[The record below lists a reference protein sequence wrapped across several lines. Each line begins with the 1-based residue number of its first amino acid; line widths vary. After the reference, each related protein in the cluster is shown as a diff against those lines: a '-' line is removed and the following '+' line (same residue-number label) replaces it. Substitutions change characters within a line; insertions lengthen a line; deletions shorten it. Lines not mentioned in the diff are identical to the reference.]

1 MVAGGLPLE
10 YAWKAIDVEM
20 TWFSQYAHPW
30 LLLVALVPI
39 ALVAAYVV
47 AVRRRRRRV
56 REFTG
61 DAGPRTANPGSGPR
75 LRHLPIALAAMAVA
89 LLAVALAG
97 PTQSIEIPR
106 NRAVIMLA
114 IDVSPSMKSTDVEP
128 DRLTVAEN
136 AAKKFAQQLTPG
148 VNLGLVAF
156 GGNAE
161 LLVSPTP
168 DHSATVTAL
177 GHLRTD
183 AGTAT
188 GAAIFA
194 ALQAIQTVSA
204 VLGNDGASAPPARIV
219 LLSDGAENRP
229 ANPDNPAGAYTA
241 ARSAKT
247 QGVPISTVAL
257 GTKVGY
263 VELDDQSLPV
273 PVDDTMMKQIASLSE
288 GQTSSASDVDALNR
302 SYAAVAQQIGHQTER
317 GPGGAKWLRLG
328 AAFFIAAVL
337 SSLLIN
343 RRAPV

>member
-1 MVAGGLPLE
+1 
-10 YAWKAIDVEM
+10 M
-20 TWFSQYAHPW
+20 TWSSQYAHPW

-39 ALVAAYVV
+39 ALVAAYVI
-47 AVRRRRRRV
+47 AIRRRRRRL

-61 DAGPRTANPGSGPR
+61 DAGPRNSNPITRPR
-75 LRHLPIALAAMAVA
+75 LQHLPITLSAIALAF
-89 LLAVALAG
+89 LAVALAG

-136 AAKKFAQQLTPG
+136 AAKQFAQQLTPG
-148 VNLGLVAF
+148 VNLGLVTF

-168 DHSATVTAL
+168 DHAATVTAL
-177 GHLRTD
+177 DHLRTD
-183 AGTAT
+183 TGTAT

-194 ALQAIQTVSA
+194 CLQAIQTVSA
-204 VLGNDGASAPPARIV
+204 VLSNGGATAPPARIV

-229 ANPDNPAGAYTA
+229 QNPDNPAGAYTA
-241 ARSAKT
+241 ARSAKA

-257 GTKVGY
+257 GTKTGF
-263 VELDDQSLPV
+263 VELDDQNLPV
-273 PVDDTMMKQIASLSE
+273 PVDDTMMKQIASLSG

-302 SYAAVAQQIGHQTER
+302 SYAAVTQQIGYRTER
-317 GPGGAKWLRLG
+317 GPGGATWLRLG
-328 AAFFIAAVL
+328 AVFFIAAVV
-337 SSLLIN
+337 SSVLIN